1 MEEQAG
7 PEEEK
12 DERGLTLADRDRVI
26 EMAWEDRTPFSAI
39 EVQFGLSEREVIDL
53 MRAEMKASSFRMWR
67 RRVQGRRTKH
77 RALRE
82 LGVGRFRSRQ
92 QRVISYNKGR

>member
-1 MEEQAG
+1 MQEPKA
-7 PEEEK
+7 PEAK

-39 EVQFGLSEREVIDL
+39 ETQFGLSERDVIAV

-67 RRVQGRRTKH
+67 RRVRGRKTKH
-77 RALRE
+77 RALRGE
-82 LGVGRFRSRQ
+82 GVGRFKSKQ
-92 QRVISYNKGR
+92 QRAISYNKGR